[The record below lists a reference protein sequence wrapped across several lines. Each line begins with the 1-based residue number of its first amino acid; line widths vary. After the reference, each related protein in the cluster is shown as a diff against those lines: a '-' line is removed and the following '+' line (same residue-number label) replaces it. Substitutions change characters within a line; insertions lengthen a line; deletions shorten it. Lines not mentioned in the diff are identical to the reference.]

1 VPSENT
7 KNDQGKVLRVIFVMN
22 RLGGLTDTWGG
33 LAALCGV
40 CCGSCRVL
48 K

>member
-7 KNDQGKVLRVIFVMN
+7 KNDRVIFVMN